1 LKSSEP
7 SCQADLTTPIAV
19 RGTGARGAL
28 IVNADD
34 WGRDRETTDRILDC
48 AGHGTVSA
56 ASAMVF
62 MDDSERS
69 AALAAEH
76 RIETGLHLNFTSA
89 YSASTCPAA
98 LRDRQEQVGGYLLK
112 HRLSQIVFHPGLAR
126 PFEYLIA
133 SQLEEYRRIYGASPE
148 KVDGHHHMHLS
159 ANVLLQRLLP
169 AGAIVR
175 RSFRFERGEKNAF
188 NRLYRN
194 VVDRTLARR
203 HRLTDY
209 FFSIEP
215 LVTSRLQKIY
225 SLAQQH
231 VVELET
237 HPIVAE
243 EHRYLM
249 GAEMLRQLGDV
260 RIVRPSAVAWT
271 HPPQK
276 DSL

>member
-1 LKSSEP
+1 MKSFEP
-7 SCQADLTTPIAV
+7 SCQADLTTPIAD
-19 RGTGARGAL
+19 RSAGARGSL

-34 WGRDRETTDRILDC
+34 WGRDRDTTNHILGC
-48 AGHGTVSA
+48 ARHGTVSA

-76 RIETGLHLNFTSA
+76 RIETGLHLNFTTP
-89 YSASTCPAA
+89 YSARMCPTA
-98 LRDRQEQVGGYLLK
+98 LRDRQEQVGRYLLK
-112 HRLSQIVFHPGLAR
+112 HRLAQVMFHPGLATS
-126 PFEYLIA
+126 FEYLVA
-133 SQLEEYRRIYGASPE
+133 AQLEEYRRIYGTSPE
-148 KVDGHHHMHLS
+148 RVDGHHHMHLS
-159 ANVLLQRLLP
+159 ANVLLQQLLP

-175 RSFRFERGEKNAF
+175 RSFHFERGEKSAL
-188 NRLYRN
+188 NRFYRK
-194 VVDRTLARR
+194 VVDHTLAQR

-215 LVTSRLQKIY
+215 LADSRVLKIY

-237 HPIVAE
+237 HPAVAD

-249 GAEMLRQLGDV
+249 GSEMFRHLGDV
-260 RIVRPSAVAWT
+260 RIMRPSAVTWT
-271 HPPQK
+271 HAPQK
-276 DSL
+276 DAL